1 MKRVYYLKPIIEVYR
16 VNLEESISA
25 GSGELNPGTPD
36 GGVQI
41 IDWSNPEVVESIDED
56 SSW

>member
-1 MKRVYYLKPIIEVYR
+1 MKRVYYLKPIIEVQQ
-16 VNLEESISA
+16 VHSEESIAS
-25 GSGELNPGTPD
+25 GSGEVNPGSPD